1 MKGCFTIQ
9 KNKKIC
15 SIIVLILA
23 LIAFVGLAIVAIVA
37 PMQYSKPVAG
47 AEENDFTFPE
57 VIGNGSDG
65 FAAHTQAQSVT
76 GLNATLSLTKN
87 LEEKD

>member
-37 PMQYSKPVAG
+37 PMQYGKPVAG
-47 AEENDFTFPE
+47 AEENDFTFPKL
-57 VIGNGSDG
+57 S
-65 FAAHTQAQSVT
+65 AMAQMDSP
-76 GLNATLSLTKN
+76 LTHRHN
-87 LEEKD
+87 LLQD